1 MNKFI
6 LNSVFLLFIINSYSQ
21 QKNNDSSFKSSQ
33 LEYKFIPSITDQIKD
48 GTFIYAEE
56 SKGPEVERKDK
67 KLRLNKAVIGKG
79 LPLGDDPLLYTQQ
92 NTILKNANDLSV
104 VFETMTSS
112 NSCPSDPTGSVGPN
126 HYVAAWNS
134 AYQVY
139 DKEGNNLTPASS
151 LTSLFGQDNYGD
163 PVVLYDAQVDRFIIT
178 SMGTSSI
185 QLAISQ
191 TSNPVTGGWHVYS
204 ASSSLTV
211 FETAGLPD
219 YPHYAIWSDGYY
231 VSVNAN
237 ANDFYVLE
245 RDKIIDGDPSATIQ
259 SGTAPSLAAGGLASP
274 HFFSVTGDNHPVSG
288 NATMVYFQDDAWG
301 GVSQDHL
308 KLWTVNIDW
317 SNPNNSSISNPDQI
331 NTASFNSVFDGGSFQ
346 NLTLPN
352 GYDIDACQGIVMQ
365 LAQFR
370 KFTSHNSAIFNFTID
385 VDGST
390 VKKAGIRWYELRQ
403 DADGEPWTLYQEGT
417 YTAPDGKNAFVG
429 SMAMDSQG
437 NIGMG
442 YTSMSTSENI
452 AINYTGRYATD
463 PLNQMTISE
472 ENIATSTANPNS
484 CGGRY
489 ADYAHLS
496 VDPTDDKTFW
506 FVSEYFS
513 PGRRNVVGAF
523 QIAPNFAND
532 IGIVSVNSPTDG
544 SLTNSENITV
554 SIFNYGED
562 SVSNFDISY
571 QIDSETVVTETYTGS
586 LESNETGEYTFST
599 TADLSSAGI
608 IYEICAYSSLTGDED
623 SSNDSFCTEI
633 EHLNSNDLGVSAISS
648 PTSGTGLSATELVT
662 VEITNYGGAEQ
673 SDFEVSYEVNNE
685 TITEIVPGPIAVNSS
700 IDYIFTQSLD
710 LSSAGGYLITA
721 YTNDDSDNS
730 NNSFSFNV
738 SSYATTCTPVA
749 TAGCNIDGIKQFV
762 LNTINVDDGGVGCNS
777 ENESNAQGYS
787 DRRDLFTD
795 LSKSEGEN
803 VYTIQAM
810 QLWAPE
816 TSPPFNPGDE
826 GFAAW
831 VDFNDNG
838 SFEPSELLIEDA
850 FQTSGELEGFTLT
863 IPTSAQLGSHTL
875 RVKAIDVT
883 GSDNLTNPCDD
894 FSYGEVHD
902 YTVNIV
908 ETLSLNDN
916 MLYSSEFKIISQENN
931 QFNISLST
939 TYNENISFS
948 VYTISGQT
956 LVFNN
961 ISKDSDKYIY
971 DLDMSYAASGI
982 YLVKM
987 GNSSIGFKTGKIIVK

>member
-948 VYTISGQT
+948 VYTISGQN

-961 ISKDSDKYIY
+961 ISKDSEKYVY

-982 YLVKM
+982 YLIKM

>member
-6 LNSVFLLFIINSYSQ
+6 LNSIFLLFIINSYSQ

-151 LTSLFGQDNYGD
+151 LTSLFGQDNFGD

-178 SMGTSSI
+178 SMGQSSI

-191 TSNPVTGGWHVYS
+191 TSNPVSGGWHVYS
-204 ASSSLTV
+204 ASSSLSV
-211 FETAGLPD
+211 FETTGLPD

-417 YTAPDGKNAFVG
+417 YTAPNGKNAFVG

-586 LESNETGEYTFST
+586 LASNETGEYTFST

-685 TITEIVPGPIAVNSS
+685 TITEIVPGPVPAGSS

-710 LSSAGGYLITA
+710 LSTPGGYLITA
-721 YTNDDSDNS
+721 YTSNDSDNS

-738 SSYATTCTPVA
+738 SSYAETCTPVA
-749 TAGCNIDGIKQFV
+749 TAGCNLDGIKQFI
-762 LNTINVDDGGVGCNS
+762 LNTINVDDGDIGCNS
-777 ENESNAQGYS
+777 ENSIGAQGYA

-795 LSKSEGEN
+795 LSRSEGDN
-803 VYTIQAM
+803 VYSIQAM
-810 QLWAPE
+810 QLWSPE
-816 TSPPFNPGDE
+816 TSPPFNAGDE

-831 VDFNDNG
+831 IDFNDDG
-838 SFEPSELLIEDA
+838 IFESSELLIDSS
-850 FQTSGELEGFTLT
+850 FQTSGTLEGFPLT

-875 RVKAIDVT
+875 RVKAIDNT
-883 GSDNLTNPCDD
+883 AGDNLTDPCDN

-908 ETLSLNDN
+908 ETLGVNN
-916 MLYSSEFKIISQENN
+916 INLYDSEFKIISLDDN
-931 QFNISLST
+931 QFNISLATNYSD
-939 TYNENISFS
+939 NISFS
-948 VYTISGQT
+948 VYNISGQT